1 MGFGLLLIGYL
12 AANVMSY
19 SFVPKIVGY
28 ALMMWGCVKLSDY
41 DVKFRRC
48 LIAAA
53 LAVIPTVYL
62 DANKICKLLNISTD
76 LFSKGLVNSIGL
88 VETVLSLGF
97 GVMLM
102 IAIISIAK
110 STELDKLAFRAAR
123 NIVIMTLGEVIYI
136 VALCLPEGNVRNVMG
151 NCAFIIRALFVLLNL
166 LLIFAC
172 YRMICNEGDED
183 MPAKEV
189 NIPIIRKMEEVLNK
203 RDKDAFESAKNIS
216 EKHHEKK
223 RRKKERRK

>member
-19 SFVPKIVGY
+19 SFVPKVMGY
-28 ALMMWGCVKLSDY
+28 ALMMWGCIKLSDY
-41 DVKFRRC
+41 DVKFRRSI
-48 LIAAA
+48 IAAA

-62 DANKICKLLNISTD
+62 DANKICKMLNISTD
-76 LFSKGLVNSIGL
+76 LFSEGLVNSIGL
-88 VETVLSLGF
+88 VETVFSLGF
-97 GVMLM
+97 GILLM

-123 NIVIMTLGEVIYI
+123 NIVIMAFGEAVYI
-136 VALCLPEGNVRNVMG
+136 VALCLPTGNVRNGMAY
-151 NCAFIIRALFVLLNL
+151 CALIIRALRILLDL

-216 EKHHEKK
+216 EKRNEKK
-223 RRKKERRK
+223 RNKKGRK